1 MRDKSPKAKRRDD
14 KQKSA
19 VEEKESASHEPQS
32 QPVNAQHAGLPP
44 TMARLNHPAYSTGFT
59 HSGESFAG
67 ELTSAETS

>member
-1 MRDKSPKAKRRDD
+1 MRDKSPKGKRRDD

-32 QPVNAQHAGLPP
+32 QAVQHAGLPP